1 MRAAWSVA
9 VGLALVFALVLG
21 IQADEKKEVT
31 LKGKVTCAK
40 CDLKKAD
47 SCQTVVVVK
56 EKGKDVVYY
65 FSPDSHKKFHKDICR
80 KAKEGTVKGTVSKE
94 GDMMVIDA
102 ISVEYK

>member
-21 IQADEKKEVT
+21 IQAEEKKEVT

-47 SCQTVVVVK
+47 ACQTVIVVK
-56 EKGKDVVYY
+56 EKGKDQIYY
-65 FSPDSHKKFHKDICR
+65 FAPASHKKFHAGICK
-80 KAKEGTVKGTVSKE
+80 KAKEGTVKGTVSKD
-94 GDMMVIDA
+94 GDMMVIDVT
-102 ISVEYK
+102 SVDYK